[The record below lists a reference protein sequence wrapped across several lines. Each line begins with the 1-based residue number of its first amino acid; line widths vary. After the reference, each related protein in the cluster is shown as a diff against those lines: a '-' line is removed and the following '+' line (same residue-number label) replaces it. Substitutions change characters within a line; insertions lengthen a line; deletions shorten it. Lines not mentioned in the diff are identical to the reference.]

1 MNLAFK
7 FFFFFFL
14 TFPTLPMLD
23 VFSHVAVAFE
33 SPCQRKEISAH
44 LESVLTCLGGYVKY
58 IRAGTVCVLILNRA
72 VQDFRKKYA
81 HVSQNFSLHMRNR
94 MFSNCIEGSFVNVEE
109 NKVQLIAA
117 HSDHPVASS
126 SCTFISR

>member
-1 MNLAFK
+1 
-7 FFFFFFL
+7 
-14 TFPTLPMLD
+14 MLD
-23 VFSHVAVAFE
+23 VFSHVAVIAFE

-58 IRAGTVCVLILNRA
+58 IRAGKVCVLILNRA